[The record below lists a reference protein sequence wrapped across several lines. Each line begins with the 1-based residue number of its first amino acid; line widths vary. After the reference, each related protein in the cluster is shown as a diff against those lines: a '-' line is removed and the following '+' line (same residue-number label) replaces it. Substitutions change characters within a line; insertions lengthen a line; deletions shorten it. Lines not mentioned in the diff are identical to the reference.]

1 MTADLQ
7 NPIFYDEEKARLWL
21 EAQRWPDGPVC
32 PFCKQRNRVIAA
44 PDIRSRPSKKHPEG
58 VVLKGVYHCNRDRKR
73 FTVRTG
79 TLYERSHIPLHKWLH
94 ATHLLCASKKGMSA
108 LQLHRMLGVS
118 RKSAWFM
125 AHRIR
130 EGMRETNPGPL
141 GGEGKIVEADE
152 TYFGNV
158 GRSRPRNVFISGKGW
173 VKRGGS
179 GAAKYKVIALVERGG
194 RARSVHVP
202 YLTANAV
209 RKVLVTNVLR
219 KSSLMTD
226 ESNVYTRVGKE
237 YAGHETVNHS
247 VLEYARGLIHSNT
260 VENFFSVFKRGMR
273 GVYQHCSEAHLFR
286 YLAEFDFRY
295 SNREGLG
302 CDDRARTLEAI
313 KGIEGKRL
321 TYKGTYK
328 AAHA

>member
-1 MTADLQ
+1 MKSALE

-21 EAQRWPDGPVC
+21 EAQRWPDSPVC
-32 PFCKQRNRVIAA
+32 PVCKQRDRVVAA
-44 PDIRSRPSKKHPEG
+44 PDIRSRPSKANPEG
-58 VVLKGVYHCNRDRKR
+58 AILKGVYFCNRDRKR

-108 LQLHRMLGVS
+108 LQLHRMLGVA
-118 RKSAWFM
+118 RKTAWFM

-141 GGEGKIVEADE
+141 GGEGKVVEIDE
-152 TYFGNV
+152 TYYGNV
-158 GRSRPRNVFISGKGW
+158 KRSRQRDVFLNKKGW
-173 VKRGGS
+173 VKRGG
-179 GAAKYKVIALVERGG
+179 GVFMNKVIALVERGG
-194 RARSVHVP
+194 RARSMHVNA
-202 YLTANAV
+202 LTLGTV
-209 RKVLVTNVLR
+209 RRVLGRNVLR
-219 KSSLMTD
+219 SSELHTD
-226 ESNVYTRVGKE
+226 ESNIYTAMGKE
-237 YAGHETVNHS
+237 FASHQTVNHS
-247 VLEYARGLIHSNT
+247 IYEFARGIVSTNT
-260 VENFFSVFKRGMR
+260 VEGYFSLFKRGMR
-273 GVYQHCSEAHLFR
+273 GIYQHCSEAHLHR

-295 SNREGLG
+295 SNREALG

-328 AAHA
+328 TAHA

>member
-1 MTADLQ
+1 MKADLQ

-32 PFCKQRNRVIAA
+32 PFCKKRDRVVAL
-44 PDIRSRPSKKHPEG
+44 PVTLSKPSKAHPEG
-58 VVLKGVYHCNRDRKR
+58 VLQSGWYHCNACRKR
-73 FTVRTG
+73 FTVRVG

-108 LQLHRMLGVS
+108 LQLHRMLGVA
-118 RKSAWFM
+118 RKTAWFM

-141 GGEGKIVEADE
+141 GGEGKTVEVDE
-152 TYFGNV
+152 TYIGNAKATKTQ
-158 GRSRPRNVFISGKGW
+158 RVFVNRKGW
-173 VKRGGS
+173 VKRGAG
-179 GAAKYKVIALVERGG
+179 GEAKFKVVSLVERGG

-202 YLTANAV
+202 HLTANTV
-209 RKVLVTNVLR
+209 RKVLVQNVIR
-219 KSSLMTD
+219 KSDLMSD
-226 ESNVYTRVGKE
+226 SANVYGSVGRE
-237 YAGHETVNHS
+237 FASHETVNHS
-247 VLEYARGLIHSNT
+247 IYEFARGIVHTNT
-260 VENFFSVFKRGMR
+260 IEGFFSIFKRGMR
-273 GVYQHCSEAHLFR
+273 GIYQHCSEAHLHR

-295 SNREGLG
+295 SNREALG
-302 CDDRARTLEAI
+302 CDDRARHLEAI

>member
-1 MTADLQ
+1 MKSDLE
-7 NPIFYDEEKARLWL
+7 NPIFQDEEKARLWL

-32 PFCKQRNRVIAA
+32 PVCKKRDRVAAA
-44 PDIRSRPSKKHPEG
+44 PDIRSRPSKANPEG
-58 VVLKGVYHCNRDRKR
+58 AVLKGVYHCNRDRKR

-79 TLYERSHIPLHKWLH
+79 TLYERSHIPLHKWLF
-94 ATHLLCASKKGMSA
+94 ATHLLCSSKKGMSA

-130 EGMRETNPGPL
+130 EGMRETNPTPM
-141 GGEGKIVEADE
+141 GGEGQIVEADE
-152 TYFGNV
+152 TYIGNAQAA
-158 GRSRPRNVFISGKGW
+158 RTQMVFINGKGW
-173 VKRGGS
+173 VKRGAG
-179 GAAKYKVIALVERGG
+179 GEAKFKVVSLVERGG

-202 YLTANAV
+202 YLTASNV
-209 RKVLVTNVLR
+209 RKVLTHNVLR
-219 KSSLMTD
+219 KTDLMTD
-226 ESNVYTRVGKE
+226 SANVYSSVGRE
-237 YAGHETVNHS
+237 YASHQTVNHS
-247 VLEYARGLIHSNT
+247 IYEFARGIVHTNT
-260 VENFFSVFKRGMR
+260 IEGFFSIFKRGMR
-273 GVYQHCSEAHLFR
+273 GIYQHCSEAHLHR

-295 SNREGLG
+295 SNREALG

-321 TYKGTYK
+321 TYRGTNQ

>member
-1 MTADLQ
+1 MKSDLE
-7 NPIFYDEEKARLWL
+7 NPIFQDEEKARLWL
-21 EAQRWPDGPVC
+21 EAQRWPDGPIC
-32 PFCKQRNRVIAA
+32 PFCKQRDRVVAA
-44 PDIRSRPSKKHPEG
+44 PDIRSRPSKANPEG
-58 VVLKGVYHCNRDRKR
+58 AILRGVYFCNRDRKR

-108 LQLHRMLGVS
+108 LQLHRMLGVA
-118 RKSAWFM
+118 RKTAWFM

-141 GGEGKIVEADE
+141 GGEGQIVEADE

-158 GRSRPRNVFISGKGW
+158 KRAKFKDVFISGKGW
-173 VKRGGS
+173 RKRGGL
-179 GAAKYKVIALVERGG
+179 AAKHKVISLVERGG
-194 RARSVHVP
+194 RARSVHIP
-202 YLTANAV
+202 YITANAV
-209 RKVLVTNVLR
+209 RRILTTNVLR
-219 KSSLMTD
+219 KSALMTD
-226 ESNVYTRVGKE
+226 ESNVYQRVGRE
-237 YAGHETVNHS
+237 YVSHETVNHS
-247 VLEYARGLIHSNT
+247 VLEYARGLVHSNT
-260 VENFFSVFKRGMR
+260 VEGFFSIFKRGMR
-273 GVYQHCSEAHLFR
+273 GVYQHCSEQHLFR

-295 SNREGLG
+295 SNREALG

-321 TYKGTYK
+321 TYRGTYK